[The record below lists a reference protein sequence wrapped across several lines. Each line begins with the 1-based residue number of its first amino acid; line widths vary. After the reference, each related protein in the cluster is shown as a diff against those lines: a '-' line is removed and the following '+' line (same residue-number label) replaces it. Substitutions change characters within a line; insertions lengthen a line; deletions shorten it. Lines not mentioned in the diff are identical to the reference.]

1 MRSARNASADWIGS
15 AISTPTNS
23 YTVPFSLPVAAILT
37 EVPGDVPNVLMDAF
51 EAMHDPDLPDDIFT
65 SRHFRGPLGPAHP
78 DLHAA
83 IFGPV
88 ASVVAKGNLGHTIG
102 KSFCRI
108 AFQNVVLGLH
118 DVFMNRMPLRRPFH
132 PDLRILHFHAQDPK
146 AWRDA
151 LPFRLRN
158 GAYHFDA
165 ENNLRAYLT
174 GASEDVIRAFYEATM
189 TLTPEKTALLQAHGR
204 LITTDLDL
212 KAKVAALKAGAFD

>member
-1 MRSARNASADWIGS
+1 MPSWGLVATVKAPEDQILAWVAHHLGLGASRLWLFFDDPNDPAFTCVSKLPRVTAVRCSDWYWAIRGGRHEKLHNRQIRNALSAQRKCRLDWLGHIDTDEFLHS
-15 AISTPTNS
+15 
-23 YTVPFSLPVAAILT
+23 SLPVAAILT

-118 DVFMNRMPLRRPFH
+118 DVFMNRMPLR
-132 PDLRILHFHAQDPK
+132 
-146 AWRDA
+146 
-151 LPFRLRN
+151 
-158 GAYHFDA
+158 
-165 ENNLRAYLT
+165 
-174 GASEDVIRAFYEATM
+174 
-189 TLTPEKTALLQAHGR
+189 
-204 LITTDLDL
+204 
-212 KAKVAALKAGAFD
+212 